1 MKSIELEL
9 PFNKYAMDIHSQNG
23 EDGIL
28 SEILNRLKIK
38 ARKSLWCVE
47 FGAWD
52 GIYLSNTFALVE
64 QGWNAVYIEGNK
76 ERYLD
81 LEMTAKKF
89 SKIKAINAFVA
100 RTSDDVNSLDS
111 LLSKTKIPQDF
122 DVLSIDIDSFDCD
135 VWESLECYQPK
146 VVIVEINSYIPPGIV
161 LRHSSKTSGNTFT
174 ATLNV
179 GIQKGYKLVCHTG
192 NLFFVRNDLM
202 RVMKVPKR
210 FISYPELLFI
220 DKFLPQ

>member
-1 MKSIELEL
+1 MKSTELEL
-9 PFNKYAMDIHSQNG
+9 PFNKYAMDVHSQNR

-146 VVIVEINSYIPPGIV
+146 VVIIEINSSIPPGIA
-161 LRHSSKTSGNTFT
+161 LRHSEKKDSNTFS

-179 GIQKGYKLVCHTG
+179 GFKKGYTLVCHTG
-192 NLFFVRNDLM
+192 NLIFIRNDLIPSLNFPQ
-202 RVMKVPKR
+202 RY
-210 FISYPELLFI
+210 IDYPELLFI
-220 DKFLPQ
+220 HNWLQ